1 MIRKIGLLVAAVA
14 VTMFAQAPKA
24 AAPKTATA
32 AAPAA
37 AAKKSALNKTD
48 MEVYLRH
55 LFVWPPPIVLTIS
68 DPAKGP
74 MPGYYEVKVQGTN
87 GAQMQNETFFVS
99 FDGQRIIRGVV
110 YDVAKNPFQVE
121 NEKLKTAGRPAF
133 GTAGAPV
140 VIAEFSDFQCPYCR
154 EEAKTIR
161 ENLLKAYPT
170 EARVYFFD
178 YPLEQIH
185 PWAKPAAMAGRC
197 VFKQSTTAF
206 WDYHDYMFE
215 HQADITADN
224 MQAKVLEFAKGVKD
238 LDGEKLKGCMV
249 SKETEQEVNASVAIG
264 QSLGVNQTPTVFVNG
279 RKLGGAT
286 AWADLK
292 FVIDYEIGYQKT
304 AKNAGED
311 CGCDVRLPEFGGASS
326 ATTPGKLK

>member
-1 MIRKIGLLVAAVA
+1 MIRKIALLVATVA
-14 VTMFAQAPKA
+14 VTLFAQAPKA
-24 AAPKTATA
+24 P

-37 AAKKSALNKTD
+37 AAVKPTHSALNKTD
-48 MEVYLRH
+48 MEAYLRH
-55 LFVWPPPIVLTIS
+55 LFVWSAPIAVAVS

-74 MPGYYEVKVQGTN
+74 MPGYYEVKVRGTN
-87 GAQMQNETFFVS
+87 GAQMQDETFFVS

-110 YDVAKNPFQVE
+110 YDVAQNPFKNE
-121 NEKLKTAGRPAF
+121 NDKIKTAGRPGF
-133 GTAGAPV
+133 GTVGASV

-161 ENLLKAYPT
+161 ENLLKSYPKD
-170 EARVYFFD
+170 ARVYFFD

-197 VFKQSTTAF
+197 VFKQSATAF

-215 HQADITADN
+215 HQADINAEN
-224 MQAKVLEFAKGVKD
+224 LQAKVLEFAKGVKD
-238 LDGEKLKGCMV
+238 LDGGQLQACMV

-279 RKLGGAT
+279 RKLAGVT
-286 AWADLK
+286 NWADMK
-292 FVIDYEIGYQKT
+292 FVIDYEIEYQKT

-311 CGCDVRLPEFGGASS
+311 CGCDIKLPQFGGAST
-326 ATTPGKLK
+326 AAPGKLK

>member
-1 MIRKIGLLVAAVA
+1 MIRKIALLVATVA
-14 VTMFAQAPKA
+14 MTLVAQAPKA
-24 AAPKTATA
+24 P

-37 AAKKSALNKTD
+37 TKPAHSALNKAD
-48 MEVYLRH
+48 MEAYLRH
-55 LFVWPPPIVLTIS
+55 LFVWPQPISVAVN

-74 MPGYYEVKVQGTN
+74 MPGYYEVKVRGTN
-87 GAQMQNETFFVS
+87 GAQMQDETFFVS
-99 FDGQRIIRGVV
+99 FDGQKIIRGVV
-110 YDVAKNPFQVE
+110 YDVAQNPFKNE
-121 NEKLKTAGRPAF
+121 NDKLKTAGRPGF
-133 GTAGAPV
+133 GTVGASV

-161 ENLLKAYPT
+161 ENLLKSYPKD
-170 EARVYFFD
+170 ARVYFFD

-197 VFKQSTTAF
+197 VFKQSATAF

-215 HQADITADN
+215 HQADINAEN
-224 MQAKVLEFAKGVKD
+224 LQSKVLEFAKGVKD
-238 LDGEKLKGCMV
+238 LDGGQLQACMV

-279 RKLGGAT
+279 RKLAGVT
-286 AWADLK
+286 NWSDMK
-292 FVIDYEIGYQKT
+292 FVIDYEIEYQKT

-311 CGCDVRLPEFGGASS
+311 CGCDVKLPQFGGASTQ
-326 ATTPGKLK
+326 APGKLK